1 MPNDHIKQA
10 DERLRRAA
18 QNNFIDYPTDLQMLF
33 DALAADRQT
42 LADAYLS
49 NTAENSGIKVN
60 LARHRDLL
68 QLCYNAFKTLQEH
81 GCEIRL
87 GDESA
92 TVRIKKEL
100 AHDPY

>member
-1 MPNDHIKQA
+1 MPSEQPELEHHIQQVSEQWSAAISKLGMKTVDQLA
-10 DERLRRAA
+10 DE
-18 QNNFIDYPTDLQMLF
+18 NSDL
-33 DALAADRQT
+33 
-42 LADAYLS
+42 
-49 NTAENSGIKVN
+49 KVN
-60 LARHRDLL
+60 IARQRDLL